1 MEKIYG
7 FLEYCSREEC
17 FAFGILLGLV
27 THCLFMN
34 CLPRIL
40 GIL

>member
-1 MEKIYG
+1 MEKFYT

-17 FAFGILLGLV
+17 FAFGILIGLV
-27 THCLFMN
+27 THCVLMN

-40 GIL
+40 GII